1 MGLNFNPRR
10 GVQLPTSPAGL
21 YQVGGMSLYTNRGIG
36 VISPPV
42 HFNCPPEVTLLTLR
56 AA

>member
-1 MGLNFNPRR
+1 M
-10 GVQLPTSPAGL
+10 A
-21 YQVGGMSLYTNRGIG
+21 LYTNRGIG

-42 HFNCPPEVTLLTLR
+42 RFNCPPEVTLLTLR